1 MRRFLAWD
9 YFVDAVTVVWLIL
22 FVLGLTNTIE
32 GFDLAV
38 KLMLTVFVADLVVK
52 YRREPDLRTF
62 LRTRWIDILPTIPWF
77 RASRILRFLRLPGLL
92 KIGLQA
98 ERFRRRFLR
107 LLRRLWRR

>member
-32 GFDLAV
+32 GTDLAV
-38 KLMLTVFVADLVVK
+38 KLMLAVFVADLIVK

-62 LRTRWIDILPTIPWF
+62 LRKRWKDILLTIPWF
-77 RASRILRFLRLPGLL
+77 RAFRILRFVRLLRLL

-98 ERFRRRFLR
+98 EKFRRKLLR
-107 LLRRLWRR
+107 LLRRQNP